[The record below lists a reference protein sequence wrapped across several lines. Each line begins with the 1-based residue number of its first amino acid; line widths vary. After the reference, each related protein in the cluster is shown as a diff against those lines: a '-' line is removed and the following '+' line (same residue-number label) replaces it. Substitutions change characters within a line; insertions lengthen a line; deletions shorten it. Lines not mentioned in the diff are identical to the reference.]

1 MREATFDPYR
11 DTTRETTIMGTMR
24 TLITSGTV
32 VTASTVSEADVVID
46 GERIVAVVEPGTAT
60 GTFDRTIDATGRY
73 VIPGGVDMHTHM
85 ELPVSGTMSADTYET
100 GTRAAAIGGTTTI
113 VDYAGQTRGN
123 TLEAGLSE
131 WMERAQGN
139 AFIDYGFH
147 MMVTDVNERTL
158 AEFPEMMR
166 SGVTTFKLFTAYPGV
181 NLSDDRQILEAMQ
194 VAASIGATIMM
205 HAENGI
211 AIDLLRDEAVARGE
225 TDPIYH
231 LLTRPASMEAEAVHR
246 VVALAEIAGSPLVI
260 VHISSQE
267 AFAEAVVARD
277 RGLPV
282 FAETCPQ
289 YLWLAQEDV
298 PEGFDGAKFVCSPP
312 LRRRSE
318 GHQAA
323 LWSGVST
330 GRVDA
335 VATDHC
341 PFTWKQK
348 EAGRGDFRKIPNGL
362 GVVEHRVDLVYQGVV
377 EGWIPLTRWI
387 DVVAETPAKISGLYP
402 RKGTIAPGSDADVV
416 IYNPAASHVLSA
428 ATHHMNLDYSVF
440 EGAEVGGTVETVLSR
455 GDVIVDGGTF
465 TAAPGRGRYLVR
477 GTNAMLPERITG

>member
-1 MREATFDPYR
+1 
-11 DTTRETTIMGTMR
+11 MR
-24 TLITSGTV
+24 TLISNGTV
-32 VTASTVSEADVVID
+32 VTAATANEADVVIE
-46 GERIVAVVEPGTAT
+46 GERVTGVVAPGSA
-60 GTFDRTIDATGRY
+60 GDGFDRVIDATGRY

-85 ELPVSGTMSADTYET
+85 ELPVSGTHSCDTYET

-123 TLEAGLSE
+123 TLEAGLAE
-131 WMERAQGN
+131 WMARAEGRS
-139 AFIDYGFH
+139 FVDYGFH
-147 MMVTDVNERTL
+147 MMVTDVHEGTL

-166 SGVTTFKLFTAYPGV
+166 AGVTTFKLFTAYPGV

-211 AIDLLRDEAVARGE
+211 AIDALRDQAVARGE
-225 TDPIYH
+225 TNPINH
-231 LLTRPASMEAEAVHR
+231 LLTRPASMESEAVHR
-246 VVALAEIAGSPLVI
+246 VAALAEIAGCPLVI
-260 VHISSQE
+260 VHISSQD

-289 YLWLAQEDV
+289 YLWLAEEDV
-298 PEGFDGAKFVCSPP
+298 PEGFEGAKFVCSPP

-323 LWSGVST
+323 LWSGIST

-341 PFTWKQK
+341 PFTWEQK
-348 EAGRGDFRKIPNGL
+348 EAGRGTSGRSRTGSAWSNTGWTWYSRVWSKVGSRSLGGL
-362 GVVEHRVDLVYQGVV
+362 R
-377 EGWIPLTRWI
+377 
-387 DVVAETPAKISGLYP
+387 SP
-402 RKGTIAPGSDADVV
+402 RKHRPRSQVSTRARARSLRDP
-416 IYNPAASHVLSA
+416 
-428 ATHHMNLDYSVF
+428 
-440 EGAEVGGTVETVLSR
+440 
-455 GDVIVDGGTF
+455 
-465 TAAPGRGRYLVR
+465 
-477 GTNAMLPERITG
+477 MLTSSSTTRRPPTCCRHRPIT

>member
-1 MREATFDPYR
+1 
-11 DTTRETTIMGTMR
+11 MR
-24 TLITSGTV
+24 TLITNGTI
-32 VTASTVSEADVVID
+32 VTASAASEADVVID
-46 GERIVAVVEPGTAT
+46 GEKITAVVEPGTAA
-60 GTFDRTIDATGRY
+60 GSFDRIIDATGRY

-85 ELPVSGTMSADTYET
+85 ELPVSGTTSADTYET

-113 VDYAGQTRGN
+113 VDYAGQTRGS
-123 TLEAGLSE
+123 TLEAGLAE
-131 WMERAQGN
+131 WMERARGN

-166 SGVTTFKLFTAYPGV
+166 AGVTTFKLFTAYPGV

-211 AIDLLRDEAVARGE
+211 AIDLLRDEAVERGE

-231 LLTRPASMEAEAVHR
+231 LLTRPASLEAEAVHR

-298 PEGFDGAKFVCSPP
+298 PEGFEGAKFVCSPP

-341 PFTWKQK
+341 PFTWEQKQ
-348 EAGRGDFRKIPNGL
+348 AGRGDFRKIPNGL

-402 RKGTIAPGSDADVV
+402 KKGTIAPGSDADVV
-416 IYNPAASHVLSA
+416 VYNPAASHVLSA
-428 ATHHMNLDYSVF
+428 STHHMNLDYSVF

-455 GDVIVDGGTF
+455 GDVIVEGGAF
-465 TAAPGRGRYLVR
+465 TAEPGRGRYLVR
-477 GTNAMLPERITG
+477 GTNAMLPEQITR